1 MHDKLPD
8 PAPLTVP
15 ELQGM
20 LQRHAGN
27 PPVKKVI
34 QQALSRRLLKEPEME
49 IDFPPSLSTAQ

>member
-20 LQRHAGN
+20 LQRHAEN
-27 PPVKKVI
+27 PPVKSVI
-34 QQALSRRLLKEPEME
+34 EQALSRRLREEVGE
-49 IDFPPSLSTAQ
+49 TCRSL